1 MEKEI
6 MIKTENALDRFIHD
20 AREWFAKEED
30 LDQRWE
36 GLRPSLAQLIADPE
50 AIKSSASWP
59 DCGRNET
66 GRGENLIFYED
77 PDYGFA
83 INGLIKPASSRAPT
97 GGIHDHGHIYTLYG
111 VIDGHETIE
120 RYERTDD
127 GTNPDYARIQEAS
140 KLRAG
145 PGEID
150 LVKPYEIHCERNY
163 DERSVAV
170 IIRSQKSGSH
180 LQGRYDLETGKYFQ
194 GYGPRQ
200 TPAAMFP
207 E

>member
-1 MEKEI
+1 
-6 MIKTENALDRFIHD
+6 MIVKTENALDRFIQA
-20 AREWFAKEED
+20 AREWFANEED
-30 LDQRWE
+30 LERRWE
-36 GLRPSLAQLIADPE
+36 GLRPILAELIADPD
-50 AIKSSASWP
+50 AIKASELWP
-59 DCGRNET
+59 DCGPNEA

-83 INGLIKPASSRAPT
+83 INGLIKPANSRVET
-97 GGIHDHGHIYTLYG
+97 GRAHDHGYIYTLYG

-120 RYERTDD
+120 RYEPVDEEQK
-127 GTNPDYARIQEAS
+127 PDYVKVRETT

-150 LVKPYEIHCERNY
+150 LVKPYEIHRERNY

-170 IIRSQKSGSH
+170 IIRSAKAGSH
-180 LQGRYDLETGKYFQ
+180 LQGRYMLETGEYWQ

-200 TPAAMFP
+200 TPAMMFP

>member
-1 MEKEI
+1 MVV
-6 MIKTENALDRFIHD
+6 KTENALDRFIKA
-20 AREWFAKEED
+20 AREWFAKEQDPER
-30 LDQRWE
+30 RWE
-36 GLRPSLAQLIADPE
+36 GLRPILADLIADPSAIE
-50 AIKSSASWP
+50 ASSSWP
-59 DCGRNET
+59 DCGRNEE

-120 RYERTDD
+120 RYERVDD
-127 GTNPDYARIQEAS
+127 EKNPDYAEIRES
-140 KLRAG
+140 TKFRAG

-170 IIRSQKSGSH
+170 IIRSQKSGNH
-180 LQGRYDLETGKYFQ
+180 LQGRYNLDTGKYWQ

-200 TPAAMFP
+200 TPASMFP

>member
-1 MEKEI
+1 
-6 MIKTENALDRFIHD
+6 MIVKTENALDRFIKA
-20 AREWFAKEED
+20 AREWFANEED
-30 LDQRWE
+30 LERRWE
-36 GLRPSLAQLIADPE
+36 GLRPILADLIADTD
-50 AIKSSASWP
+50 AIKASESWP
-59 DCGRNET
+59 TCGGRNET

-83 INGLIKPASSRAPT
+83 INGLTKAANSRTSTNRA
-97 GGIHDHGHIYTLYG
+97 HDHGYIHTLYG
-111 VIDGHETIE
+111 VIDGHETIYK
-120 RYERTDD
+120 YERVDD
-127 GTNPDYARIQEAS
+127 GKKPDYVEVRQTA
-140 KLRAG
+140 KFRAG

-170 IIRSQKSGSH
+170 IIRSTKAGDH
-180 LQGRYDLETGKYFQ
+180 LQGRYNLETGEYWQ

-200 TPAAMFP
+200 TPAMMFP

>member
-1 MEKEI
+1 MVV
-6 MIKTENALDRFIHD
+6 KTENALDRFIKA

-30 LDQRWE
+30 LERRWE
-36 GLRPSLAQLIADPE
+36 GLRPLLADLIADPN
-50 AIKSSASWP
+50 AIKGSENWP

-83 INGLIKPASSRAPT
+83 INGLTKPASSRAPT

-120 RYERTDD
+120 RYVRIDD
-127 GTNPDYARIQEAS
+127 GKNPDYAEVQETT
-140 KLRAG
+140 KFRAG

-150 LVKPYEIHCERNY
+150 LVRPYEIHCERNY

-170 IIRSQKSGSH
+170 IIRSQKAGNH
-180 LQGRYDLETGKYFQ
+180 LQGRYNLETGEYWQ

-200 TPAAMFP
+200 TPAKMFP
-207 E
+207 Q